1 MGAMT
6 ESIKISVVIPAYNA
20 EATIVEAIQS
30 VFAQTAS
37 KHIVEIIIVDDGS
50 TDGTVSVIKNFIEIE
65 CISII
70 KLVVQENKGAAAAR
84 NTGMMAAKGNWIA
97 LLDSDDV
104 WLPEKIEHQ
113 LSLLNQFPDA
123 DFIGTGSNYGTSIM
137 FGKRVTDV
145 IYKGDIKSFCL
156 KYYPVT
162 PSVLLR
168 TSIIN
173 EIGGFDES
181 MKYGEDGEF
190 FSRVLCHYNCYYIA
204 LPLVECGHGKAAFG
218 ESGLSSHLSE
228 MYMSN
233 IEIINR
239 LKEKKQISKAFYLF
253 LRLWYALKHYRRIV
267 KTRAKGK

>member
-1 MGAMT
+1 MDKIT
-6 ESIKISVVIPAYNA
+6 ISVIIPAYNS
-20 EATIVEAIQS
+20 ESTVIDSLKSVLLQSAID
-30 VFAQTAS
+30 
-37 KHIVEIIIVDDGS
+37 KIVEIIVVDDGS
-50 TDGTVSVIKNFIEIE
+50 TDNTVETIKNYMADTR
-65 CISII
+65 SDNMI
-70 KLVVQENKGAAAAR
+70 KIFTQKNNGAASAR
-84 NTGMMAAKGNWIA
+84 NLGMSRAVGNWIA

-104 WLPEKIEHQ
+104 WLPEKIECQ
-113 LSLLNQFPDA
+113 LSLLEQFPDA

-145 IYKGDIKSFCL
+145 TYKGDIKSFCL

-190 FSRVLCHYNCYYIA
+190 FSRVLCRYNCYYIA
-204 LPLVECGHGKAAFG
+204 LPLVDCGHGKAAFG

-228 MYMSN
+228 MYLSN
-233 IEIINR
+233 IEIIDR

-253 LRLWYALKHYRRIV
+253 LRVWYAVKHYRRIV
-267 KTRAKGK
+267 KTRTNGK